1 MTTKHRIETRAARR
15 AAWSRRQA
23 LGLFAALAW
32 PLAAR
37 AAQAAQTGQ
46 ATGQATPAAPA
57 PRGAGPLV
65 EVWKSPTC
73 GCCGDWIKHLEKA
86 GFRIKVHDIGNAQ
99 MRKAMRIDDR
109 FGSCH
114 TALVQGYALEGH
126 VPAREI
132 QRLLKERPQA
142 IGLVVPGM
150 PIGSPGMDGPAYNG
164 RKDPYDVLLL
174 AKDGKPSVY
183 QSYR

>member
-1 MTTKHRIETRAARR
+1 MTAKHRVETRATAR

-32 PLAAR
+32 PVAAR
-37 AAQAAQTGQ
+37 AAQAEQTGR
-46 ATGQATPAAPA
+46 ATTSAPA

-73 GCCGDWIKHLEKA
+73 GCCGDWMKHLEKA
-86 GFRIKVHDIGNAQ
+86 GFRIKVHDIGNVQ
-99 MRKAMRIDDR
+99 MRKAMRIDER
-109 FGSCH
+109 YGSCH

-142 IGLVVPGM
+142 IGLAVPGM
-150 PIGSPGMDGPAYNG
+150 PIGSPGMDGPAYKG

-174 AKDGKPSVY
+174 AKDGTPSVY